1 MEKRER
7 EIDGGRGKE
16 GGDSRSRRV
25 VERVRKSE
33 SKIYKKGNHLTNE
46 VVCNICE
53 KVDDG

>member
-7 EIDGGRGKE
+7 EMDGGRGIE
-16 GGDSRSRRV
+16 GGDSRSV
-25 VERVRKSE
+25 IERVRKSE

>member
-16 GGDSRSRRV
+16 GGDSRSGRV
-25 VERVRKSE
+25 IERVRKSE
-33 SKIYKKGNHLTNE
+33 NKIYKKGNHLTNE